1 MAPCTAY
8 ARRMYFWV
16 VSRMLLSVG
25 DAMEN
30 WIRYRQQPTA
40 HKHEA
45 KVGSRPVAKCQYN
58 TLTSDAY
65 GKFDIGALIAVVW
78 FAFYAIFLLS
88 FSSLAKD
95 AKRACTRICYNRE
108 FTIIFPN
115 KIKIKRIALQTA
127 HVHETSDLRPV
138 WNKKKKNISPK
149 LVSADDEM
157 SMAAADCE
165 RRLSQRRPE
174 KSILFIRLCGTERQ
188 GTRTHKYPRSSL
200 MRVSRY
206 ACGAFRTMYDNVNCH
221 KRNRIK

>member
-1 MAPCTAY
+1 MRWKTEFDIVNS
-8 ARRMYFWV
+8 RRHTNTKRK
-16 VSRMLLSVG
+16 SGVG
-25 DAMEN
+25 QSPNA
-30 WIRYRQQPTA
+30 
-40 HKHEA
+40 
-45 KVGSRPVAKCQYN
+45 N
-58 TLTSDAY
+58 TTHSLQTHTGNLTSARSSPL
-65 GKFDIGALIAVVW
+65 FDLL
-78 FAFYAIFLLS
+78 FTLFSLLS

-95 AKRACTRICYNRE
+95 VKRACTRICYNRE

-165 RRLSQRRPE
+165 RRLSQRTPE